1 MNPSAR
7 DINRMARLLAH
18 TQVTTA
24 KKVQHKPQPKPQAIV
39 KKDVAEASKE
49 KAIHFFS
56 IPKINLYRFLKFL
69 PAFH

>member
-18 TQVTTA
+18 TQVTSA
-24 KKVQHKPQPKPQAIV
+24 KKIQHKPQAKHQTAG
-39 KKDVAEASKE
+39 KKDVAEESKE

-56 IPKINLYRFLKFL
+56 MPKINLYRFLKFL